1 MKIAKR
7 MTLSP
12 LISPKDLA
20 QVLAESDRVSIVV
33 DCRFSLQD
41 PDRGERDYRASHV
54 AGAVYFSLDRDLA
67 APIAPQGQGG
77 RHPLP
82 SIAAM
87 EATFSRLGIERGVT
101 DVFVYDDARFAFA
114 SRLWWM
120 LRYCGHERVFILDGG
135 FPGWVAAGLPVTS
148 EARDRGVEPKASS
161 PRSFVAQVQ
170 PHWAVDRVQVV
181 AAIDRANQANQATT
195 VIVDSRSPERYRGE
209 VEPIDPYAGHI
220 PGAIERFWQGVT
232 EEAGFAQSPDVQV
245 QRWQAIA
252 DLSPDRVIVYCG
264 SGVTACV
271 NLLSIELAR
280 QHDPSLSIVPQLYA
294 GSWSDWCAHATGAN
308 DPTIARG
315 A

>member
-1 MKIAKR
+1 

-12 LISPKDLA
+12 LISPGDLA
-20 QVLAESDRVSIVV
+20 QVLAQPDRASVIV

-41 PDRGERDYRASHV
+41 PDRGLRDYRESHI
-54 AGAVYFSLDRDLA
+54 AGAVYLSLDRDLA
-67 APIAPQGQGG
+67 APIAPRGDGG

-82 SIAAM
+82 PIAVL
-87 EATFSRLGIERGVT
+87 EATFSKLGIDRGVT
-101 DVFVYDDARFAFA
+101 DVFVYDDSRFAFA

-135 FPGWVAAGLPVTS
+135 FPGWVAAGLPVISEIGDQVENQVVETS
-148 EARDRGVEPKASS
+148 SS
-161 PRSFVAQVQ
+161 PPRSFVAQVQ
-170 PHWAVDRVQVV
+170 PRWTVDREQVL
-181 AAIDRANQANQATT
+181 AMIGRADVT
-195 VIVDSRSPERYRGE
+195 IVDSRSPERYRGE

-232 EEAGFAQSPDVQV
+232 DEAGFAKSFDVQW

-252 DLSPDRVIVYCG
+252 DLNPDRVVVYCG

-280 QHDPSLSIVPQLYA
+280 QHNPSLLIVPQLYA
-294 GSWSDWCAHATGAN
+294 GSWSDWCAHATHAN